1 MTIGQSIPRLEDR
14 RFLTGQGCFT
24 DDLQFANAL
33 HAVVDVPA
41 ALAADAPSVWD
52 DVPGNR
58 CVTWRQGDT
67 AAVDAAFAAAAHV
80 VSLTAHNNR
89 LVGNSIEPRVAIGG
103 WDAANDRAELHTAS
117 QGVHLIRR
125 LLCDDVFG
133 WPYDKLRVV
142 TPDVGG
148 GFGPKYFLYP
158 E

>member
-80 VSLTAHNNR
+80 VSLTVHNNR
-89 LVGNSIEPRVAIGG
+89 QEIDSKFQ
-103 WDAANDRAELHTAS
+103 WDAQTGMSFNKKPISAGDLKVGQFLMVSYVSENNVNKAQRISVRTPFKKS
-117 QGVHLIRR
+117 Q
-125 LLCDDVFG
+125 
-133 WPYDKLRVV
+133 P
-142 TPDVGG
+142 
-148 GFGPKYFLYP
+148 
-158 E
+158 